1 MKFFYTFFLTFLKNR
16 NLNIYNRLNLFR
28 RFLSN
33 KTRLIVEGRE
43 TEERVRLA
51 LQQINII
58 QGYTINLRTV
68 NIKTARK

>member
-58 QGYTINLRTV
+58 QGYTINRGES
-68 NIKTARK
+68 

>member
-1 MKFFYTFFLTFLKNR
+1 MKFFYTFFLTFFKNR

-58 QGYTINLRTV
+58 QGYTINRGES
-68 NIKTARK
+68 

>member
-1 MKFFYTFFLTFLKNR
+1 M
-16 NLNIYNRLNLFR
+16 
-28 RFLSN
+28 SN

-58 QGYTINLRTV
+58 QGYTLNRGES
-68 NIKTARK
+68 NISSAADQYNIRVYYKQRRE